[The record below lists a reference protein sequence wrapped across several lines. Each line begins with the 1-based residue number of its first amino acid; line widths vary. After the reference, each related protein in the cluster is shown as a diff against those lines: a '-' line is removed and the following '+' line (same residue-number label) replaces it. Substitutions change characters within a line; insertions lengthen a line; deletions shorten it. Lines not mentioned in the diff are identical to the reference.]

1 MLKNVNLES
10 FEFSKE
16 QLEEIRKK
24 SILECCNW
32 WET

>member
-24 SILECCNW
+24 SILELL
-32 WET
+32 

>member
-24 SILECCNW
+24 SILECYNW
-32 WET
+32 